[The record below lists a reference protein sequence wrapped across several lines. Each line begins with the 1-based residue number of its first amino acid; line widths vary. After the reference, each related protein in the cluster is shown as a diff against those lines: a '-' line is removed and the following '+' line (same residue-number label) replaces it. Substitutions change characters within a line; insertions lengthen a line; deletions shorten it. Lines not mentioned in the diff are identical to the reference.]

1 MQVKLKDMPIIHI
14 FRQKKYVQNSQFL
27 SILEVV
33 QPILQT
39 EGSFRWAVLFILALY
54 ASYLPDHHFLTMTCQ
69 DISCLERYLTDFT
82 DPSEVLH
89 VFESLLMVPKNCE
102 LLIANGLAEK
112 ILDLSQSSD
121 GTRQNTLISV
131 LNLLLEKATPST
143 ST

>member
-1 MQVKLKDMPIIHI
+1 MPIIHI

-89 VFESLLMVPKNCE
+89 VFESLLMVPKNYE